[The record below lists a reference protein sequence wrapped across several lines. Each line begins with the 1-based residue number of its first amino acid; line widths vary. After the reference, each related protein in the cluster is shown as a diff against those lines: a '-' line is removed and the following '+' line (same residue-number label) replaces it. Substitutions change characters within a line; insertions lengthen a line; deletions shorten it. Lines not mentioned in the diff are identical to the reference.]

1 MISQNEVTMRSAAH
15 KCHPQEKSTVSSVF
29 CSVCD
34 SVEFQEFEPMDEG
47 EVMLPF
53 NSITSS
59 FFLSL
64 SFFFGA
70 SIHDVYN
77 RGGRGISERQ
87 VKDEVA

>member
-1 MISQNEVTMRSAAH
+1 MRSAAH

-64 SFFFGA
+64 SSLGLPYMTSA
-70 SIHDVYN
+70 IEGE
-77 RGGRGISERQ
+77 GGITGRQ
-87 VKDEVA
+87 TKKMRLREFLV